1 MPYRSRSRWVLP
13 SVVGGL
19 LFAAVLGSQ
28 WLAVR
33 AAGVARGSRLA
44 ARGLDKHAGG
54 AGAASSLYPYR
65 GARFTQLVADSY
77 RECGG
82 VGAQAFYDWL
92 DKTYES
98 SAVRCPGAESLSLA
112 ELLAAKK
119 REFAGIADA
128 AERARAET
136 SFCAYLHK
144 LVKAV
149 IPRFSLDRGFEFA
162 NVVQYGERQCLLQ
175 SVLIVGL
182 LQAAGVD
189 AGAAMVY
196 RNIQGVPTNNGH
208 VVPVVKLSNGH
219 DILVDASDPEPFV
232 HQRGL
237 MVRCEGYCYVEPV
250 YNRADEISGYRTTAG
265 NKKIEPARVKTLD
278 YDFVRS
284 QFYFY
289 RGERAPG
296 GFLAPSKTHAGLAAS
311 EKQLRTS
318 VRICPRNPLAVYVLG
333 KVCLA
338 EGHRQE
344 ARGLLQR
351 AYKLYS
357 QFGWVPAGAR
367 QSLAQLGAQPAGP
380 RVGP

>member
-1 MPYRSRSRWVLP
+1 
-13 SVVGGL
+13 VGGL
-19 LFAAVLGSQ
+19 LLTTLFGTP
-28 WLAVR
+28 W
-33 AAGVARGSRLA
+33 LA
-44 ARGLDKHAGG
+44 ARAAEKTAAHATAAEDG
-54 AGAASSLYPYR
+54 AYPYR

-82 VGAQAFYDWL
+82 GEAQAFYDWL
-92 DKTYES
+92 DKAYES
-98 SAVRCPGAESLSLA
+98 SPVRCPGAEKLSLA

-119 REFAGIADA
+119 REFAGTKDA

-136 SFCAYLHK
+136 AFCAYLHK

-162 NVVQYGERQCLLQ
+162 NVVKYGERQCLLQ

-182 LQAAGVD
+182 LQVAGVD

-196 RNIQGVPTNNGH
+196 RNIQGAPSNNGH
-208 VVPVVKLSNGH
+208 VVPVVKLANGR

-237 MVRCEGYCYVEPV
+237 MVRCAGYCYVEPV
-250 YNRADEISGYRTTAG
+250 YNSADEISGYRAAAG

-296 GFLAPSKTHAGLAAS
+296 GFLASNKTRAGLAES

-318 VRICPRNPLAVYVLG
+318 VKICPSNPLSVYVLG

-338 EGHRQE
+338 EGNRQE
-344 ARGLLQR
+344 ARGLFQQ

-357 QFGWVPAGAR
+357 QFGWVPAGAK
-367 QSLAQLGAQPAGP
+367 QSLTQLGARP
-380 RVGP
+380 